1 MGCIGGPN
9 SLTGNSPMHGLI
21 QPLSSVTAL
30 WSTTSPKQQSRL
42 IADVDFYAARF
53 ARRCSLGHHDEQ
65 DIRAEFLLE
74 LCKAA
79 PKYDAAIASPRRFAK
94 GVLSK
99 QYLALCRIHGTK
111 SSRTRRVRLERVN
124 QTGRGGVTS
133 PICPFLRTHVA
144 KAIDALPPDLRE
156 LAFEMQFKSMRN
168 IARERGLCHCTVLR
182 LRDQLMRA
190 LAKAHINKEIF

>member
-1 MGCIGGPN
+1 
-9 SLTGNSPMHGLI
+9 MHRQI
-21 QPLSSVTAL
+21 QPPASVPAL
-30 WSTTSPKQQSRL
+30 WSVTSRKQQSQL

-53 ARRCSLGHHDEQ
+53 ARRCSLGHHDQQ

-99 QYLALCRIHGTK
+99 QYLALCRIHGKK

-124 QTGRGGVTS
+124 QTGRGLVTS
-133 PICPFLRTHVA
+133 PICQLLRTHIA
-144 KAIDALPPDLRE
+144 TLIDALPPDLRE
-156 LAFEMQFKSMRN
+156 LAFEMQFKSIRE

-182 LRDQLMRA
+182 LRDRLMRA
-190 LAKAHINKEIF
+190 LAKAHIHKEIF

>member
-1 MGCIGGPN
+1 
-9 SLTGNSPMHGLI
+9 MHRPI
-21 QPLSSVTAL
+21 QPLSSAPAL
-30 WSTTSPKQQSRL
+30 WSNTSPKQQSRL

-53 ARRCSLGHHDEQ
+53 ARRCSLGHHEEQ

-99 QYLALCRIHGTK
+99 QYLALCRIHGKK

-124 QTGRGGVTS
+124 QTGRARVTS
-133 PICPFLRTHVA
+133 PICQLLRTHIATV
-144 KAIDALPPDLRE
+144 IDALPPDLRD
-156 LAFEMQFKSMRN
+156 LAFEMQFKSLRQ
-168 IARERGLCHCTVLR
+168 IARERGVCHCTVLR
-182 LRDQLMRA
+182 QRNRLLRV
-190 LAKAHINKEIF
+190 LAIADCDKSF